1 MTHTVC
7 TEELSDSV
15 VKLVNKKTLV
25 GSLGVRVDDDA
36 VGLRVVEAVRILLVA
51 FLVVTSEGRL
61 LVEGDVDTSMSRDFC
76 VGKHILVGHAF
87 CASLSDNLTNH
98 ALVWSAELRV
108 VRDVLTGVGIKL
120 FSLPSQ
126 L

>member
-1 MTHTVC
+1 M
-7 TEELSDSV
+7 L
-15 VKLVNKKTLV
+15 KLMQEQSFMATLCF
-25 GSLGVRVDDDA
+25 GVDNDA
-36 VGLRVVEAVRILLVA
+36 VGLRVVEAVGILVSF

-61 LVEGDVDTSMSRDFC
+61 LVEGDVDTSVSGDFRVC
-76 VGKHILVGHAF
+76 KNILVTHAF

-98 ALVWSAELRV
+98 ALVGSAELRV